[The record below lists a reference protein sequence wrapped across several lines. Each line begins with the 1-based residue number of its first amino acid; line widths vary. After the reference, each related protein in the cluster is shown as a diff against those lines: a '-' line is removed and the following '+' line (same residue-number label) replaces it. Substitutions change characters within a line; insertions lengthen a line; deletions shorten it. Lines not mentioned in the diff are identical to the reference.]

1 MELRQL
7 YYFIAVAEELHF
19 GRAATRLRMAQPP
32 LSQQIQKL
40 EEDLGVQL
48 FVRTKRHVELTEV
61 GKIFLEEARK
71 TVSQAELAVQI
82 AHRANHGEIGRLAIG
97 FVGSASCEVLPKLV
111 HNFRNQ
117 YPEVELQLR
126 ELTTAQQVRALRD
139 GRIHVGLLR
148 PPIHDQTLSLENIY
162 SEPLLVALPQRHPLA
177 EQSVVPIVDMAR
189 EPFILFPRQQGAGF
203 YDQVIS
209 LCQQSNFSPY
219 VVQEAVQMQTILGLV
234 AARVG
239 ISLIP
244 ASASLLRQTGIE
256 YRHISPSTV
265 QLQIALAWNES
276 AMIPALHTFL
286 RTARTTFSET

>member
-1 MELRQL
+1 MELHQL

-19 GRAATRLRMAQPP
+19 GRAAERLRITQPP

-40 EEDLGVQL
+40 EEELGAQL
-48 FVRTKRHVELTEV
+48 FARTKRHVELTEI

-71 TVSQAELAVQI
+71 TVSQAELAVQ
-82 AHRANHGEIGRLAIG
+82 AVHRASHGEIGRLNIG
-97 FVGSASCEVLPKLV
+97 FVGSASCEILPKLV
-111 HNFRNQ
+111 HNFRNL

-148 PPIHDQTLSLENIY
+148 PPIHDQTLSLEHIY
-162 SEPLLVALPQRHPLA
+162 SEPLLVALPPHHPLA
-177 EQSVVPIVDMAR
+177 ERSVVPVADMAH

-209 LCQQSNFSPY
+209 LCQQSHFSPY

-234 AARVG
+234 AVGVG

-244 ASASLLRQTGIE
+244 ASASYLRQTGIE
-256 YRHISPSTV
+256 YRHIAPSTV
-265 QLQIALAWNES
+265 QLQIALAWNE
-276 AMIPALHTFL
+276 ATMIPTLHAFL
-286 RTARTTFSET
+286 HAARV